1 MDYTGEII
9 TDRDIED
16 EIKKKILQLL
26 KKDNLTDKEITLLGI
41 LLNSRW

>member
-26 KKDNLTDKEITLLGI
+26 KKDNLTDKSNSI
-41 LLNSRW
+41 LSPAI